1 MSCSDIRV
9 QLLGDAADILVYV
22 QQAQSAVSAAQQAEA
37 AAQGSATQAAQSATA
52 VSGSATQATQSA
64 TAALA
69 DEQLANRHALD
80 AQAAATTASG
90 AVLDAEAAANAA
102 LDTFNTSIQPY
113 ADEIESLEVNSITS
127 LETTV
132 DGSAKT
138 VQLVFR
144 SSAGIV
150 FTQSLDL
157 SVMFN

>member
-22 QQAQSAVSAAQQAEA
+22 QQAQAAVSTAQQAEA

-52 VSGSATQATQSA
+52 ASGSASQDASSA
-64 TAALA
+64 TEAQQAAA
-69 DEQLANRHALD
+69 TAQGAALD
-80 AQAAATTASG
+80 AQAAA
-90 AVLDAEAAANAA
+90 NAA
-102 LDTFNTSIQPY
+102 QGTFNTSIQPY
-113 ADEIESLEVNSITS
+113 ADAVEALEVNSITS

-150 FTQSLDL
+150 FTHSLDL
-157 SVMFN
+157 SAMFN